1 MAFWCVLLQNVV
13 INEISLTWKG
23 WWCMIPL
30 ECGVLERVNSQETES
45 RRGYQ
50 NLGSGKEKWFV
61 PGYRVGDKENNV
73 GDNEKVMGINTGDAY
88 TALWMFLIP
97 LNCTLIND

>member
-1 MAFWCVLLQNVV
+1 MR
-13 INEISLTWKG
+13 
-23 WWCMIPL
+23 IPL
-30 ECGVLERVNSQETES
+30 ECGVPRAGKFTETES
-45 RRGYQ
+45 RREVQ
-50 NLGSGKEKWFV
+50 NLGSGRKEKWFV